1 MTINLTADAWV
12 HIIAGMSDFNVEII
26 QNGKVTVVKTQ
37 GYLDDIGGKVFREK
51 CGELIDK
58 GQFFFVFNL
67 EQTPVINSTGLSTLL
82 DIMVQIIDYNEG
94 EVAITGLSKLTQTAL
109 QMTGVMTLCE
119 AYPSEEEA
127 VTAISEAAG

>member
-1 MTINLTADAWV
+1 
-12 HIIAGMSDFNVEII
+12 MSDFNVEII
-26 QNGKVTVVKTQ
+26 QTGKVTVVRTQ

-51 CGELIDK
+51 CLEVIGK
-58 GQFFFVFNL
+58 GQFHFVFNL
-67 EQTPVINSTGLSTLL
+67 EKTPVINSTGLSTLL

-119 AYPSEEEA
+119 AYPTEDEA
-127 VTAISEAAG
+127 VTAIAEAAG

>member
-1 MTINLTADAWV
+1 
-12 HIIAGMSDFNVEII
+12 MSEFNVEII
-26 QNGKVTVVKTQ
+26 QNGKVSVVRTQ
-37 GYLDDIGGKVFREK
+37 GYLDDIGGKVFRDRCNE
-51 CGELIDK
+51 IINK

-67 EQTPVINSTGLSTLL
+67 EKTPVINSTGLSTLL

-119 AYPSEEEA
+119 SYPTEQEA
-127 VTAISEAAG
+127 VAAISEAAG